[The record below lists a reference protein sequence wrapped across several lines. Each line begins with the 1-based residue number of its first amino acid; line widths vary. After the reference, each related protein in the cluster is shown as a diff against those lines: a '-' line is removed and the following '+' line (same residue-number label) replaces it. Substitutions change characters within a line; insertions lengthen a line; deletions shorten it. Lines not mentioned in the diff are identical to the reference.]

1 MNKQDVVIAS
11 LNIRSLGQGIQGV
24 RQHCD
29 IHKLFKKA
37 SPKLKV
43 IMF

>member
-24 RQHCD
+24 RQHYD
-29 IHKLFKKA
+29 IHKLLKKV
-37 SPKLKV
+37 SPQLKV
-43 IMF
+43 IML